1 MNRFTAI
8 SLLLFLAMSLSTAF
22 VPMHEFYVSL
32 AEIRYNT
39 ESEAMEVSLRIFPDD
54 LDRALE
60 AHYGIVSS
68 LVTEIEHPL
77 ADSLLGIYLTELL
90 KIELDGQNIPLTYL
104 GKEAESDVM
113 WCYLESKP
121 VALPGE
127 ILVSN
132 SILTEIF
139 EDQVNITQVYVG
151 KWNRG
156 LLLKREQTQGSLII
170 GK

>member
-1 MNRFTAI
+1 
-8 SLLLFLAMSLSTAF
+8 
-22 VPMHEFYVSL
+22 MHEFYVSL

-54 LDRALE
+54 MDCALE
-60 AHYGIVSS
+60 AHYGIISS
-68 LVTEIEHPL
+68 LATEIEHPS
-77 ADSLLGIYLTELL
+77 ADSLLGIYLNELF
-90 KIELDGQNIPLTYL
+90 KIELDGKNIPLTYL

-113 WCYLESKP
+113 WCYLESDRVDIP
-121 VALPGE
+121 DE

-139 EDQVNITQVYVG
+139 EDQVNITQVYVD